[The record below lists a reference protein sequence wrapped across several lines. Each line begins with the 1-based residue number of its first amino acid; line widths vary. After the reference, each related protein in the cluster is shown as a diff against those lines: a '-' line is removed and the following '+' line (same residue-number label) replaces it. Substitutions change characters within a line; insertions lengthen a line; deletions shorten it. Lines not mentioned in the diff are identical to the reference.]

1 MINAMIIDE
10 KDNVAVVIE
19 PVKKGD
25 TVSYVDKNKKTIS
38 FTAVEDVRF
47 ITKSP
52 SKIFLLMHLSLNMVN
67 ISAMPHGISNKAN
80 MYMNIMSNQSVK
92 IWAKRRKS

>member
-19 PVKKGD
+19 PVKKAV
-25 TVSYVDKNKKTIS
+25 VSMFPSRNKRKTIS
-38 FTAVEDVRF
+38 FACVEDVRF

-52 SKIFLLMHLSLNMVN
+52 SRDIPAECTTHLN
-67 ISAMPHGISNKAN
+67 A
-80 MYMNIMSNQSVK
+80 
-92 IWAKRRKS
+92 R